1 MLILQFTIKIMW
13 EEQLVDPPVD
23 YIMWGGGVLLTL
35 LVIASKTYSVLLGI
49 FFYLI
54 NDSGIFTAFCLK
66 PFVM

>member
-35 LVIASKTYSVLLGI
+35 LVIASKTYSVLLGS

-54 NDSGIFTAFCLK
+54 NDSGIFTAFYLK